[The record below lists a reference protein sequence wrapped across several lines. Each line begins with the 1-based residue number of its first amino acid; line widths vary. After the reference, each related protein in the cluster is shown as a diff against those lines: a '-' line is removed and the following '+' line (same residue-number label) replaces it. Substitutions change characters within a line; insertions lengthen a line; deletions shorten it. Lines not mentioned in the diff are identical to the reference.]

1 MDFRKSIALSVVI
14 IALMALSTSCAKKQ
28 QATLPEDTL
37 PPIELVQPGQAVSQ
51 AQVAPQVQ
59 IPSESITVTPVQP
72 QESVGPVSEDENK
85 VEHDKRIQTALKN
98 AGFYTGEIDG
108 KIGPMSKK
116 AITDFQRSKGLVAD
130 GKVGPK
136 TWSEL
141 EKFLVTP
148 ESPAK
153 TD

>member
-1 MDFRKSIALSVVI
+1 MDFRKSVALSVVI
-14 IALMALSTSCAKKQ
+14 IALIVLGTSCAKKQ

-51 AQVAPQVQ
+51 SQAAPQVQ
-59 IPSESITVTPVQP
+59 IPKDVITVTPVQP
-72 QESVGPVSEDENK
+72 QESFSTVSEEENT
-85 VEHDKRIQTALKN
+85 VERSKRIQTALKN
-98 AGFYTGEIDG
+98 ANLYTGEIDG

-148 ESPAK
+148 EAPAK

>member
-1 MDFRKSIALSVVI
+1 MDFRKSVGLSVVI
-14 IALMALSTSCAKKQ
+14 IALIVLSTSCAKKQ

-51 AQVAPQVQ
+51 SQAAPQVQ
-59 IPSESITVTPVQP
+59 IPKDAITVTPVQP
-72 QESVGPVSEDENK
+72 QESFSTVSEGENT
-85 VEHDKRIQTALKN
+85 VEHNKRIQTALKN
-98 AGFYTGEIDG
+98 ANLYTGEVDG
-108 KIGPMSKK
+108 KIGQMSKK

-148 ESPAK
+148 EAPAK
-153 TD
+153 VD